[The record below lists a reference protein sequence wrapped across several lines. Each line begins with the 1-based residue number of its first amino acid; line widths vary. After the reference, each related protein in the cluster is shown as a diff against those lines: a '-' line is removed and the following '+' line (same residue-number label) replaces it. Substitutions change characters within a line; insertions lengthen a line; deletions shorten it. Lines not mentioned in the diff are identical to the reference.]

1 MFNTILLQATE
12 STGNSG
18 SGMMQILMLVGIV
31 VIFYFFMIRPQQ
43 RRSKEQAK
51 FRNELQK
58 GQKIVTIGGLHG
70 KIVEVQEK
78 TVTVEVENQVR
89 LKFEKSAIA
98 TSVSDQITDQ
108 SK

>member
-1 MFNTILLQATE
+1 MFNTILLQAAQ
-12 STGNSG
+12 GGGGGG
-18 SGMMQILMLVGIV
+18 SMQILMLVGIV
-31 VIFYFFMIRPQQ
+31 AIFYFFMIRPQQ
-43 RRSKEQAK
+43 RRNKEQTK

-78 TVTVEVENQVR
+78 TVTVEVSENIR

-98 TSVSDQITDQ
+98 MDVTAQLNEQ
-108 SK
+108 PK